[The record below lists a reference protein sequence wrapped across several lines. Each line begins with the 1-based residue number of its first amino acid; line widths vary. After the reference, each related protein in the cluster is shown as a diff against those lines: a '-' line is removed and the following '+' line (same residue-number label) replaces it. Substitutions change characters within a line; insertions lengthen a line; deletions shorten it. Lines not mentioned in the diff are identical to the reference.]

1 MPGRQP
7 SRSRLAMTREEL
19 FLAELP
25 LIERVIAWVC
35 ARRGLRGADAEDFG
49 SVVKVRLIQNDYE
62 VFAKFQGRSSL
73 KTYLATVINHI
84 YLDFQVE
91 RFGKFRPSAEARR
104 LGRTAVRLEQLLY
117 RDGFSFD
124 EACGV
129 LLNDPKLGETRDSLH
144 AIRLRLPRRSGPGR
158 REEQGVPETYEGG
171 ALALERAERQ
181 ALAKKAF
188 KVIRCVLSKLPARER
203 IFLRLVFESGFT
215 VAEATRSLG
224 LDGKKYYRK
233 REAVLEL
240 LRTELEREGIGAKE
254 AVELVETL
262 DWDAALDLQSAESV
276 QGQEQ
281 CGPRP
286 SQERDATTPRDG
298 GQ

>member
-1 MPGRQP
+1 
-7 SRSRLAMTREEL
+7 MTREQQFLSEL
-19 FLAELP
+19 AS
-25 LIERVIAWVC
+25 IERLISWVC
-35 ARRGLRGADAEDFG
+35 ARRGLRAADAEDFG
-49 SVVKVRLIQNDYE
+49 SVVKLRLIQNDYE

-117 RDGFSFD
+117 RDGLGFD

-144 AIRLRLPRRSGPGR
+144 AIRQRLPRRPGPGP
-158 REEQGVPETYEGG
+158 REVQGVPETFEGG
-171 ALALERAERQ
+171 SLAVDRSERQ
-181 ALAKKAF
+181 ALAEKAF
-188 KVIRCVLSKLPARER
+188 SVIRCVLSKLPARER
-203 IFLRLVFESGFT
+203 VFLRLVFESGFT

-240 LRTELEREGIGAKE
+240 LRTELERQGIGKKE
-254 AVELVETL
+254 AFELVETL
-262 DWDAALDLQSAESV
+262 DWDAALDLQGAESV
-276 QGQEQ
+276 QELEQ
-281 CGPRP
+281 CGPGPSLGRDDTGRP
-286 SQERDATTPRDG
+286 DG
-298 GQ
+298 GR